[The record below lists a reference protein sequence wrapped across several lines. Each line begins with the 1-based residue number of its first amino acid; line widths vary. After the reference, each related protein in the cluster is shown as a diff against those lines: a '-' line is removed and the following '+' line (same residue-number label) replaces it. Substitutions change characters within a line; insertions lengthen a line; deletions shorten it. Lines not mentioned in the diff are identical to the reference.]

1 MKQQLNE
8 EFRRMQKLAGL
19 VTEGEKYIPGE
30 PHPSAIYPAGEAWHD
45 LSTGTS
51 IDLGEDP
58 NHPGYEKLTPEEH
71 KEVIG
76 LLTNYI
82 TKYKEN
88 FFGTKSYKESVV
100 KGAEELIKKHK
111 EKLAGLVTE
120 GEHAEALLKEN
131 LDYTFKELKGK
142 VVILT
147 LIEDGDENKEW
158 IKIKTPEDYKQ
169 LENTVKAYEKMGI
182 LDGYYPYP

>member
-19 VTEGEKYIPGE
+19 VTEDEKYIVGK
-30 PHPSAIYPAGEAWHD
+30 PHSNSIYPAGGAWHN
-45 LSTGTS
+45 LSTGKS

-58 NHPGYEKLTPEEH
+58 NHPGYEKLTPKEH
-71 KEVIG
+71 KEVIK

-88 FFGTKSYKESVV
+88 FFGTKLYKKSVV
-100 KGAEELIKKHK
+100 KGAEELIEKHK

-120 GEHAEALLKEN
+120 GEHAKTLLKEN
-131 LDYTFKELKGK
+131 LDYTFEELKGK
-142 VVILT
+142 VVILS
-147 LIEDGDENKEW
+147 LIEDGDTNKEFTE
-158 IKIKTPEDYKQ
+158 INTPEDYKQ
-169 LENTVKAYEKMGI
+169 LEDTVREYEKMGI
-182 LDGYYPYP
+182 LNDYYPV